1 MWVVFAYILAG
12 CNGNT
17 ATHGEHEHEPMNTRK
32 DTTTI
37 TKGMTMNMRDMI
49 MNMKRPEKD
58 MPVKSRLRKHWR
70 KRSDCRRLR
79 LGRVLLPM

>member
-1 MWVVFAYILAG
+1 MAILRHMESM
-12 CNGNT
+12 NMR
-17 ATHGEHEHEPMNTRK
+17 PMNTRK

-58 MPVKSRLRKHWR
+58 MPVKISFKKALAEAVGLQTSKV
-70 KRSDCRRLR
+70 
-79 LGRVLLPM
+79 GPGALPM